1 MTRQRSRCCQ
11 MLKILDWQD
20 PNYAYQILRTKHL
33 TSTEVQC
40 YSPNQRGAAE
50 EMGVA
55 PWEFF
60 FCLPCA
66 GGELAVAGAGVGAG
80 DGGDAAEVAGAADGP
95 VLLVVAVDDVVAHQR
110 LLAAVA
116 RPVLHGL
123 GAVGA
128 LAAGVVD
135 GLLHHRVRHA
145 GLAHAERTLCRRIQ
159 KTKTRNG

>member
-1 MTRQRSRCCQ
+1 VQRRRWGS
-11 MLKILDWQD
+11 LLG
-20 PNYAYQILRTKHL
+20 
-33 TSTEVQC
+33 S
-40 YSPNQRGAAE
+40 
-50 EMGVA
+50 
-55 PWEFF
+55 FF

-135 GLLHHRVRHA
+135 GLLHHRVWHA
-145 GLAHAERTLCRRIQ
+145 GLAHAERPLCRRIQ